1 MNPLTKQHH
10 APDRLR
16 RKVQKRN
23 SAKSAYKMKFVT
35 ACLAINIIMLGVPVP
50 NAPWGT
56 GEREGTGTT
65 KEWRRLGWLLDPSPE
80 GSG

>member
-1 MNPLTKQHH
+1 
-10 APDRLR
+10 
-16 RKVQKRN
+16 
-23 SAKSAYKMKFVT
+23 MKFVT
-35 ACLAINIIMLGVPVP
+35 ACLAINIIMPGVPVP